1 MTTTT
6 TYSAADVTDLVASK
20 LDADA
25 YFAHRFIPNAARYC
39 ASALLPQHPGCTVP
53 LPLRFTKV
61 TANRWWPIKGSV
73 VLHRADGARFSIT
86 MVNLDIR
93 IRVVRRPETAGGA
106 R

>member
-1 MTTTT
+1 M
-6 TYSAADVTDLVASK
+6 
-20 LDADA
+20 
-25 YFAHRFIPNAARYC
+25 
-39 ASALLPQHPGCTVP
+39 P

-61 TANRWWPIKGSV
+61 HANRWWPIKGSV

-86 MVNLDIR
+86 MANLQIR